1 MSSDDVMLAFS
12 CLHRI
17 SFSRFYNSWCRL
29 CHMNSSYWRFL
40 FHHYLSHDC
49 LKTEY
54 FIWYSMAGLGNQMSA
69 SSLWVCCFCLCGWG
83 LLWINSIK
91 HVFSVMYGPWSASGF
106 ALWPVE
112 LTETFLMPGL
122 GESLC
127 SRVSAF
133 VLGSPPAIWSG
144 PSLLSS
150 PSLLPVCAGS
160 KVHPE
165 WDSRAFW
172 LFSKL
177 EWTIHVTLKTFGDM
191 LVLSKS
197 PWTYLLLSFS
207 LVNDLKSSSFCL

>member
-1 MSSDDVMLAFS
+1 MSSDDVMLSFS

-54 FIWYSMAGLGNQMSA
+54 FIWYSMAGLGNQISA
-69 SSLWVCCFCLCGWG
+69 SSLWVCCFYLCGWG

-106 ALWPVE
+106 TLWPVE

-122 GESLC
+122 GESVLKGLC
-127 SRVSAF
+127 ICT
-133 VLGSPPAIWSG
+133 G
-144 PSLLSS
+144 
-150 PSLLPVCAGS
+150 
-160 KVHPE
+160 
-165 WDSRAFW
+165 
-172 LFSKL
+172 
-177 EWTIHVTLKTFGDM
+177 
-191 LVLSKS
+191 
-197 PWTYLLLSFS
+197 
-207 LVNDLKSSSFCL
+207 KSSSHLVRTFTIVFTLTSSCLCRVKSSSRSEILGPFGSFQSLSGLYMWLWRLSGTC